1 MTDGLVWV
9 AGERPA
15 QHIQE
20 FQKDDIV
27 LVTLPS
33 GRQVRY
39 RVDSVCYDINRGMQ
53 ITMIL
58 EGNVEQH

>member
-15 QHIQE
+15 QHIQA
-20 FQKDDIV
+20 FQKGDIV

-39 RVDSVCYDINRGMQ
+39 RVDSVCYDIKRGVQ
-53 ITMIL
+53 ITMVL
-58 EGNVEQH
+58 EGGNG